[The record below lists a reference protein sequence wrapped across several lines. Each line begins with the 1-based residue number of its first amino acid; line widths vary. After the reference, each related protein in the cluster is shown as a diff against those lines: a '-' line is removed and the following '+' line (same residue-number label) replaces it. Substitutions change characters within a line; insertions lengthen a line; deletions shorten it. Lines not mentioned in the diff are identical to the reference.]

1 MKKTFF
7 NQIFCPILFGFYT
20 INAQTPAQQKKI
32 IDQYSPNAIEALQIE
47 LQQQQQVFLNQL
59 KNVPTDK
66 QQRENRDGTFD
77 QLIGFLPDGTP
88 LFYSIQNINAAKTT
102 RANTLNSGGIL
113 GLQLD
118 GQNMIGGVW
127 DGGPTR
133 TSHQEFQGRAI
144 TTDGNTTLNLNSSH
158 ATHVSGTVGAGGVD
172 ADAKGMAPFST
183 IRTFE
188 WTNDL
193 TEVSQQAAQGLL
205 LSNHSYGTPAASV
218 PTWFI
223 GAYSSVSRTWDQ
235 ISHTYPYYL
244 MVTAAG
250 NEGNF
255 NNVDATT
262 PGFDKLTGNKTAKN
276 NLVVANAQ
284 DANVDVNGNLV
295 SVLIN
300 SGSSQGPADD
310 LRIKPDITGNGT
322 GVFSST
328 ASSNTSY
335 SSFSGTSMA
344 SPNVMGTLL
353 LVQQHYQNVNQSFM
367 KAATLKGLACHTA
380 DDTGLQGP
388 DATFGWG
395 LLNAKRAAE
404 TITNNGI
411 SSWIS
416 EEVLPQNASFSKT
429 VKSINGQS
437 LIASITWTDV
447 PGVANNGILNDPTPG
462 LVNDLDIRITQGN
475 QTFYPWRLRS
485 DATLPALRDGDNV
498 VDNVEQVKIDAS
510 NGGEYTITVTHKG
523 TLVGGIQPYSLVI
536 TGIESSFRILPL
548 ANNLIYCSSDL
559 AMIPID
565 FKRVGGPSVQLSATN
580 LPSGLSINFS
590 QNNLTNDGII
600 QANLINLNQVAP
612 GNYSFQLHAT
622 NGLETETR
630 TIFFRVFSENFQP
643 IQPIAPANG
652 QNGIAISTVLQWQND
667 VNVEDYQVQ
676 VSTNPNFSNIFAE
689 TSTANTKWLLT
700 GLQPTTVYYWRILP
714 SNRCTISTQAPVYT
728 FMTGQNNCNL
738 TYTATDFSNAT
749 IASTPNAIATVPIVI
764 PDNFMIGDMN
774 VVLNIAHTYVQD
786 MTITL
791 EGPSG
796 INTPVV
802 VLLEEPCGSQDDI
815 NATLDDAGGPLTC
828 GTNPAIS
835 GTIQPKQAL
844 SALNSLQA
852 QGTWVLRVVDPYN
865 QDGGQINQVT
875 LQCCSLTT
883 PANNLNFSKNTI
895 VANINSTKVLLPTEL
910 LATTVNESPE
920 VQLYTLLQLPSLG
933 TLQKNNVPL
942 TIGAT
947 FTQSDIA
954 SGNITFVNTQA
965 VAASDQFKVNISN
978 QSNGWISNE
987 ILLIDIQDPLGID
1000 EVVSTK
1006 EIWLPNPTNGNI
1018 QWFGNPTEQILVLD
1032 MQGRV
1037 VVQKTNLTNLNLQM
1051 LQDGVYWIKTQT
1063 NQVWHTQKVV
1073 LKK

>member
-1 MKKTFF
+1 MKKIFF
-7 NQIFCPILFGFYT
+7 AVLFCFVLIGVDDLH
-20 INAQTPAQQKKI
+20 AQTPAQQI
-32 IDQYSPNAIEALQIE
+32 IITDQYQSNAIQTLQE
-47 LQQQQQVFLNQL
+47 DLQKQQQLFLRQL
-59 KNVPTDK
+59 KNVPAEK
-66 QQRENRDGTFD
+66 QFIENRDGTID
-77 QLIGFLPDGTP
+77 QLVGFLPDGTP
-88 LFYSIQNINAAKTT
+88 LFYSIQNTNAANTT

-133 TSHQEFQGRAI
+133 TTHQEFQGRAI
-144 TTDGNTTLNLNSSH
+144 TTDGNTTLNGNSSH

-172 ADAKGMAPFST
+172 ADAKGMAPLAT
-183 IRTFE
+183 VRTFE

-193 TEVSQQAAQGLL
+193 AEVSQQAAQGLL

-223 GAYSSVSRTWDQ
+223 GAYSFVSRTWDQ

-255 NNVDATT
+255 NNIDATT

-276 NLVVANAQ
+276 NMVVANAQ
-284 DANVDVNGNLV
+284 DANVDGNGNLV

-300 SGSSQGPADD
+300 SGSSEGPADD

-322 GVFSST
+322 GVYSST
-328 ASSNTSY
+328 ASGDATYN
-335 SSFSGTSMA
+335 SFSGTSMA

-367 KAATLKGLACHTA
+367 KAATLKGLACHTT
-380 DDTGLQGP
+380 DDAGLQGP

-395 LLNAKRAAE
+395 LLNAKKAAE

-416 EEVLPQNASFSKT
+416 EEVLLQNGSFSKT
-429 VKSINGQS
+429 VKAVNGQP
-437 LIASITWTDV
+437 LMASITWTDV
-447 PGVANNGILNDPTPG
+447 PGVANNGILNDPTPA

-475 QTFYPWRLRS
+475 QTFFPWRLQS
-485 DATLPALRDGDNV
+485 DATLAALRDADNA
-498 VDNVEQVKIDAS
+498 VDNVEQVKIDSS

-523 TLVGGIQPYSLVI
+523 TLVGGVQPYSLVI

-548 ANNLIYCSSDL
+548 ANNQIYCSTDL
-559 AMIPID
+559 AIIPID
-565 FKRVGGPSVQLSATN
+565 FKKVGGPSVQLSATN
-580 LPSGLSINFS
+580 LPSGLSITFS

-622 NGLETETR
+622 NDLETETR

-643 IQPIAPANG
+643 IQPLAPANG
-652 QNGIAISTVLQWQND
+652 QNGIATSTVLQWQND

-676 VSTNPNFSNIFAE
+676 VSTNPNFSTIFAE
-689 TSTANTKWLLT
+689 TSTANTQWLLT

-714 SNRCTISTQAPVYT
+714 SNRCAITTQAPVYT

-738 TYTATDFSNAT
+738 SFTATDFSDAA
-749 IASTPNAIATVPIVI
+749 IASTPNATASVPISI
-764 PDNFMIGDMN
+764 PDNFIIGDMN
-774 VVLNIAHTYVQD
+774 VVVNISHTYVQD
-786 MTITL
+786 MTISL
-791 EGPSG
+791 EGPNG

-802 VLLEEPCGSQDDI
+802 VLFEEPCGSQDDI
-815 NATLDDAGGPLTC
+815 NVTLDDAGGPLTC
-828 GTNPAIS
+828 GSNPAIS

-883 PANNLNFSKNTI
+883 PINNLNFSKNTI

-910 LATTVNESPE
+910 LASTINESSNAQ
-920 VQLYTLLQLPSLG
+920 VYTLLQLPLLG

-942 TIGAT
+942 AIGAT
-947 FTQSDIA
+947 FTQSDIT
-954 SGNITFVNTQA
+954 SGNITFVNTQTA
-965 VAASDQFKVNISN
+965 PATDQFKVNISN
-978 QSNGWISNE
+978 QSNGWIANE
-987 ILLIDIQDPLGID
+987 VLQIDIQDPLSIE
-1000 EVVSTK
+1000 EVTVNQG
-1006 EIWLPNPTNGNI
+1006 IWLPNPTNGAL
-1018 QWFGNPTEQILVLD
+1018 QWFGNPIEQVLVLD

-1037 VVQKTNLTNLNLQM
+1037 VIQKANPINLNLQA
-1051 LQDGVYWIKTQT
+1051 LQDGVYWIKTYGNQT
-1063 NQVWHTQKVV
+1063 WKSQKIV

>member
-1 MKKTFF
+1 MVLG
-7 NQIFCPILFGFYT
+7 FCI
-20 INAQTPAQQKKI
+20 IHAQTPAQQKKI
-32 IDQYSPNAIEALQIE
+32 IEEYSSEAIQALQKE
-47 LQQQQQVFLNQL
+47 LQQQQQIFLNQL
-59 KNVPTDK
+59 KNIPSEK
-66 QQRENRDGTFD
+66 QQKENTDGTFD
-77 QLIGFLPDGTP
+77 QLVGFLPDVSP
-88 LFYSIQNINAAKTT
+88 LFYSVQNVNAAITT
-102 RANTLNSGGIL
+102 RANTLNTGGIL

-144 TTDGNTTLNLNSSH
+144 TTDGNTSLNGNSSH

-172 ADAKGMAPFST
+172 VDAKGMAPLAT
-183 IRTFE
+183 VRTFD

-193 TEVSQQAAQGLL
+193 LEVSQQAAEGLL

-218 PTWFI
+218 PSWFI

-235 ISHTYPYYL
+235 VSHTYPYYL

-255 NNVDATT
+255 DNQDATT
-262 PGFDKLTGNKTAKN
+262 PGYDKLTGNKTAKN

-284 DANVDVNGNLV
+284 DASVDANGNLV

-300 SGSSQGPADD
+300 SGSSEGPADD
-310 LRIKPDITGNGT
+310 LRVKPDITGNGT
-322 GVFSST
+322 NVYSST
-328 ASSNTSY
+328 AATDDTY
-335 SSFSGTSMA
+335 SSFTGTSMA
-344 SPNVMGTLL
+344 GPNVMGTLL
-353 LVQQHYQNVNQSFM
+353 LIQQHYQNVNQSFM

-380 DDTGLQGP
+380 DDAGLTGP
-388 DATFGWG
+388 DAVFGWG

-404 TITNNGI
+404 AITNNGI

-429 VKSINGQS
+429 VKAINGQP
-437 LIASITWTDV
+437 LMASITWTDV
-447 PGVANNGILNDPTPG
+447 PGVANNGILNDLTPA

-475 QTFYPWRLRS
+475 QTFFPWRLRS
-485 DATLPALRDGDNV
+485 DATLSALRDGDNT

-523 TLVGGIQPYSLVI
+523 TLVGEQQPYSLVI
-536 TGIESSFRILPL
+536 TGMESSFRILPL
-548 ANNLIYCSSDL
+548 ANNFIYCSTDL

-565 FKRVGGPSVQLSATN
+565 FKRVGGPSVQLSVAN
-580 LPSGLSINFS
+580 LPSGLSVNFS
-590 QNNLTNDGII
+590 QNNLTSDGII
-600 QANLINLNQVAP
+600 QATLVNLNQVAP
-612 GNYSFQLHAT
+612 GNYSFQLLAT
-622 NGLETETR
+622 NGLETEIR
-630 TIFFRVFSENFQP
+630 TIFFRVYSENFQP
-643 IQPIAPANG
+643 IQSVSPTNG
-652 QNGIAISTVLQWQND
+652 QNGIATSTVLQWQNN
-667 VNVEDYQVQ
+667 VNVEEFQVQ

-689 TSTANTKWLLT
+689 VFTADTQWLLT
-700 GLQPTTVYYWRILP
+700 GLQPTTVYYWRVLP
-714 SNRCTISTQAPVYT
+714 SNRCAISTQAPVYT

-738 TYTATDFSNAT
+738 TYTATDFSDAT
-749 IASTPNAIATVPIVI
+749 IVSTPNAMATVPIVI
-764 PDNFMIGDMN
+764 PDNFTIGDMN
-774 VVLNIAHTYVQD
+774 VVLNISHTYVQD
-786 MTITL
+786 LTITL
-791 EGPSG
+791 EGLSG
-796 INTPVV
+796 INTSVV

-828 GTNPAIS
+828 GTSPAIS

-883 PANNLNFSKNTI
+883 PVNNLNFSKNTI

-947 FTQSDIA
+947 FTQSDIT
-954 SGNITFVNTQA
+954 SGNITFVNTQT

-978 QSNGWISNE
+978 QSNGWIANE
-987 ILLIDIQDPLGID
+987 LIEINIQDPLSIKDIQTSKG
-1000 EVVSTK
+1000 V
-1006 EIWLPNPTNGNI
+1006 WLPNPTNGDVV
-1018 QWFGNPTEQILVLD
+1018 WYGPSSAEQIFVLD

-1037 VVQKTNLTNLNLQM
+1037 VLRSANQTMQLNLRA
-1051 LQDGVYWIKTQT
+1051 LQDGVYWIKTFS
-1063 NQVWHTQKVV
+1063 NQNWQTQKIV
-1073 LKK
+1073 LKI

>member
-1 MKKTFF
+1 MVLG
-7 NQIFCPILFGFYT
+7 FCI
-20 INAQTPAQQKKI
+20 IHAQTPAQQKKI
-32 IDQYSPNAIEALQIE
+32 IEEYSSEAIQALQKE
-47 LQQQQQVFLNQL
+47 LQQQQQIFLNQL
-59 KNVPTDK
+59 KNIPSEK
-66 QQRENRDGTFD
+66 QQKENTDGTFD
-77 QLIGFLPDGTP
+77 QLVGFLPDVSP
-88 LFYSIQNINAAKTT
+88 LFYSVQNVNAAITT
-102 RANTLNSGGIL
+102 RANTLNTGGIL

-144 TTDGNTTLNLNSSH
+144 TTDGNTSLNGNSSH

-172 ADAKGMAPFST
+172 VDAKGMAPLAT
-183 IRTFE
+183 VRTFD

-193 TEVSQQAAQGLL
+193 LEVSQQAAEGLL

-218 PTWFI
+218 PSWFI

-235 ISHTYPYYL
+235 VSHTYPYYL

-255 NNVDATT
+255 DNQDATT
-262 PGFDKLTGNKTAKN
+262 PGYDKLTGNKTAKN

-284 DANVDVNGNLV
+284 DASVDANGNLV

-300 SGSSQGPADD
+300 SGSSEGPADD
-310 LRIKPDITGNGT
+310 LRVKPDITGNGT
-322 GVFSST
+322 NVYSST
-328 ASSNTSY
+328 AATDDTY
-335 SSFSGTSMA
+335 SSFTGTSMA
-344 SPNVMGTLL
+344 GPNVMGTLL
-353 LVQQHYQNVNQSFM
+353 LIQQHYQNVNQSFM

-380 DDTGLQGP
+380 DDAGLTGP
-388 DATFGWG
+388 DAVFGWG

-404 TITNNGI
+404 AITNNGI

-416 EEVLPQNASFSKT
+416 EEVLPQNASFSKI
-429 VKSINGQS
+429 VKAINGQP
-437 LIASITWTDV
+437 LMASITWTDV
-447 PGVANNGILNDPTPG
+447 PGVANNGILNDPTPA

-475 QTFYPWRLRS
+475 QTFFPWRLRS
-485 DATLPALRDGDNV
+485 DATLSALRDGDNT

-523 TLVGGIQPYSLVI
+523 TLVGEQQPYSLVI
-536 TGIESSFRILPL
+536 TGMESSFRILPL
-548 ANNLIYCSSDL
+548 ANNFIYCSTDL

-565 FKRVGGPSVQLSATN
+565 FKRVGGPSVQLSVAN
-580 LPSGLSINFS
+580 LPSGLSVNFS
-590 QNNLTNDGII
+590 QNNLTSDGII
-600 QANLINLNQVAP
+600 QATLVNLNQVAP
-612 GNYSFQLHAT
+612 GNYSFQLLAT
-622 NGLETETR
+622 NGLETEIR
-630 TIFFRVFSENFQP
+630 TIFFRVYSENFQP
-643 IQPIAPANG
+643 IQSVSPTNG
-652 QNGIAISTVLQWQND
+652 QNGIATSTVLQWQNN
-667 VNVEDYQVQ
+667 VNVEEFQVQ

-689 TSTANTKWLLT
+689 VFTADTQWLLT
-700 GLQPTTVYYWRILP
+700 GLQPTTVYYWRVLP
-714 SNRCTISTQAPVYT
+714 SNRCAISTQAPVYT

-738 TYTATDFSNAT
+738 TYTATDFSDAT
-749 IASTPNAIATVPIVI
+749 IVSTPNAMATVPIVI
-764 PDNFMIGDMN
+764 PDNFTIGDMN
-774 VVLNIAHTYVQD
+774 VVLNISHTYVQD
-786 MTITL
+786 LTITL
-791 EGPSG
+791 EGLSG
-796 INTPVV
+796 INTSVV

-828 GTNPAIS
+828 GTSPAIS

-883 PANNLNFSKNTI
+883 PVNNLNFSKNTI

-947 FTQSDIA
+947 FTQSDIT
-954 SGNITFVNTQA
+954 SGNITFVNTQT

-987 ILLIDIQDPLGID
+987 ILQIEIQDPLGMD
-1000 EVVSTK
+1000 EVATK
-1006 EIWLPNPTNGNI
+1006 KGIWLPNPTSGNI